1 MKSIKNINS
10 IVLPL
15 NRADVD
21 TDQIM
26 PKQYLKRVERS
37 GYGPFAFDEWR
48 KDPDFVLND
57 KRFEN
62 AEILLAQRNF
72 GSGSS
77 REHAVWGL
85 EDLGIKAVIAPSFAD
100 IFNSNC
106 GKVGLLCIQLEQNE
120 VDNLMSIAESSEG
133 LTLEINLEEQVLIN
147 TKQDNKISFSID
159 DFLKYRLIN
168 GLDDIGITMQREES
182 INQFEESRKEFYPS
196 TNTII

>member
-48 KDPDFVLND
+48 KDPNFVLND

-85 EDLGIKAVIAPSFAD
+85 EDLGIKVVIAPSFAD

-106 GKVGLLCIQLEQNE
+106 GKVGILCIQLEQNE
-120 VDNLMSIAESSEG
+120 VDALMSIAESSDG
-133 LTLEINLEEQVLIN
+133 LN
-147 TKQDNKISFSID
+147 
-159 DFLKYRLIN
+159 
-168 GLDDIGITMQREES
+168 
-182 INQFEESRKEFYPS
+182 
-196 TNTII
+196 

>member
-1 MKSIKNINS
+1 MKSINTIQS

-26 PKQYLKRVERS
+26 PKQYLKRIERS
-37 GYGPFAFDEWR
+37 GYGPFTFDEWR
-48 KDPDFVLND
+48 KDPKFVLNNPLFQ
-57 KRFEN
+57 K

-85 EDLGIKAVIAPSFAD
+85 EDIGVRVVIAPSFAD

-106 GKVGLLCIQLEQNE
+106 GKVGILCIQLEQEIVNE
-120 VDNLMSIAESSEG
+120 LMSLAESDTG
-133 LTLEINLEEQVLIN
+133 LELSINLEKQTILNENNNIKIN
-147 TKQDNKISFSID
+147 FTIDN
-159 DFLKYRLIN
+159 FLKHRLQN
-168 GLDDIGITMQREES
+168 GLDEIGMTMQKEDS
-182 INQFEESRKEFYPS
+182 IKAFEETRSKIYPS
-196 TNTII
+196 TKSII

>member
-1 MKSIKNINS
+1 MKSIKKINS

-85 EDLGIKAVIAPSFAD
+85 EDLGIQAVIAPSFAD

-106 GKVGLLCIQLEQNE
+106 GKVGILCIQLTQKE
-120 VDNLMSIAESSEG
+120 VDNLMSIAESNDG
-133 LTLEINLEEQVLIN
+133 LTLEIDLADQVLIN
-147 TKQDNKISFSID
+147 SKQNIKINFSID
-159 DFLKYRLIN
+159 DFLKHRLIN
-168 GLDDIGITMQREES
+168 GLDDIGITMQREEL
-182 INQFEESRKEFYPS
+182 INKFENDRKDFYPS
-196 TNTII
+196 TKSII

>member
-120 VDNLMSIAESSEG
+120 VDDLMSIAESSEG
-133 LTLEINLEEQVLIN
+133 LTLEIDLEEQVLIN
-147 TKQDNKISFSID
+147 VTQNVKISFSID

-168 GLDDIGITMQREES
+168 GLDDIGITMQREDI
-182 INQFEESRKEFYPS
+182 INQFEKTRKEFYPS

>member
-1 MKSIKNINS
+1 MKKLSYIES
-10 IVLPL
+10 TMLPL
-15 NRADVD
+15 PMSNID

-26 PKQYLKRVERS
+26 PKEFLKRVERS

-62 AEILLAQRNF
+62 AQILLAQRNF

-77 REHAVWGL
+77 RDHAVWGL
-85 EDLGIKAVIAPSFAD
+85 EDLGIQAVIAPSFAD

-106 GKVGLLCIQLEQNE
+106 GKVGILCIQLKQDE

-133 LTLEINLEEQVLIN
+133 LTLEINLADQVLIN
-147 TKQDNKISFSID
+147 SKQNTKINFSID
-159 DFLKYRLIN
+159 DFLKHRLIN
-168 GLDDIGITMQREES
+168 GLDDIGITMQREEL
-182 INQFEESRKEFYPS
+182 INKFENDRKDFYPS
-196 TNTII
+196 TKSII

>member
-1 MKSIKNINS
+1 MKSIKKINS

-85 EDLGIKAVIAPSFAD
+85 EDLGIAPSFAY

-106 GKVGLLCIQLEQNE
+106 GKVGILCIQLTQKD

-133 LTLEINLEEQVLIN
+133 LNLEIDLADQVLIN
-147 TKQDNKISFSID
+147 SKQNTKINFSID
-159 DFLKYRLIN
+159 DFLKHRLIN
-168 GLDDIGITMQREES
+168 GLDDIGITMQREEL
-182 INQFEESRKEFYPS
+182 INKFENERKDFYPS
-196 TNTII
+196 TKSII